1 MKFAKLTLAQRLR
14 SFDPFLL
21 ACTGGLSLISLL
33 MLWGGKSEFGTRAF
47 IMQLAMTVLVNL
59 LIIFIASL
67 DYEYIIEKYHLVPF
81 LGLE

>member
-1 MKFAKLTLAQRLR
+1 MKFAKMTLAQRLR

-47 IMQLAMTVLVNL
+47 IMQLAMTVLGTL
-59 LIIFIASL
+59 LLIFIASL
-67 DYEYIIEKYHLVPF
+67 DYE
-81 LGLE
+81 